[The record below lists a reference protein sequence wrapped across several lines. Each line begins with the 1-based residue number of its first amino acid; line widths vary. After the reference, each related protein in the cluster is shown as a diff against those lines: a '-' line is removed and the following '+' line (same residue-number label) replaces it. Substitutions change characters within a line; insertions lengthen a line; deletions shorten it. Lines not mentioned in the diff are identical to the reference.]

1 MQAMDDRNTWNTYRD
16 AELARLAP
24 LLAKLGYHLDDAQVH
39 IDGERYLMAGARDVG
54 GGGKKLVLT
63 AKETGSDTRVL
74 IKFSTDEAGRREI
87 ERERHARTIINK
99 LDFAYHAFLTP
110 RELFV
115 LDRQDYTL
123 SITEYIEQERPL
135 LSRPLEEQFFIA
147 LHAFETQE
155 GVHATTNVHAHAIK
169 KAFGS
174 VGTHEYLEE
183 FERFCARTR
192 ENDPNNIE
200 LRHALERATAFLREH
215 KTSIDRFSGF
225 LTHADFVPNNLR
237 IRGRD
242 LYLLDYASIHF
253 GNKYES
259 WARFINFMT
268 HHNRS
273 LELALANYVRHNR
286 GEEEYLNL
294 RLMRAYKL
302 GYLLMYH
309 TSALERAEGALR
321 ELVRARITLW
331 THVLISVLD
340 DTPPSEAVVNE
351 YLKKL
356 HSLRSDEEKARQRE
370 MIGRG

>member
-1 MQAMDDRNTWNTYRD
+1 MQATDDRNTWNAYRD
-16 AELARLAP
+16 AELAHLIPILADAGYRL
-24 LLAKLGYHLDDAQVH
+24 DENQVH
-39 IDGERYLMAGARDVG
+39 IGGERYLMAGARDVG

-63 AKETGSDTRVL
+63 GTQLKDGERVL
-74 IKFSTDEAGRREI
+74 IKFSTEEAGRREI
-87 ERERHARTIINK
+87 ERERHARAVINT

-110 RELFV
+110 REL
-115 LDRQDYTL
+115 LARNDANGTL
-123 SITEYIEQERPL
+123 SITEYIEQDRPL

-155 GVHATTNVHAHAIK
+155 GVHATTNMHAQTIK

-174 VGTHEYLEE
+174 VGAREYREE
-183 FERFCARTR
+183 FERFRAGAI
-192 ENDPNNIE
+192 ENDPNNE
-200 LRHALERATAFLREH
+200 PLKAALARASVFLREH
-215 KTSIDRFSGF
+215 ATSIDRFSGF

-268 HHNRS
+268 HHHRQ
-273 LELALANYVRHNR
+273 LELALTRYVRENR

-309 TSALERAEGALR
+309 TSARERAEGALR

-331 THVLISVLD
+331 THALVSVLD
-340 DTPPSEAVVNE
+340 DTLPSEAVIDN
-351 YLKKL
+351 YLAKL

-370 MIGRG
+370 MIGQA